1 MPPVPGVDVAFEV
14 LGPVRAL
21 VEGVEVGVAG
31 QRCKAL
37 LALLVLHRNEV
48 LPADRIAEAI
58 WDGRPPGGALTT
70 VQSHVSHLRRALGT
84 AATVVVTHRPGYVLN
99 VPPAAVDACCFEE
112 LAARARTA
120 AGAGDHL
127 SALADYDAAL
137 TLWRGD
143 PLADL
148 VGLEFAEREASRLEE
163 VRVSVIE
170 ARVDSIFAL
179 GRHDSVVAP
188 LEALVKAHPLR
199 ERLIGQLMLAL
210 YRGGRQADALRVFE
224 QARCRLR
231 DELGLD
237 PGVALQELEGAILR
251 HHSDLEPS
259 CLAGPGFAPINSNE
273 AMSTPA
279 FSAWTDPAFSGTDL
293 TGGNLPQPAA
303 AWFGPEAF
311 LHRLASELPARR
323 LLTVTG
329 TGGIGKSRLAL
340 EVASRASHAFAD
352 GAWIV
357 ELGPITEP
365 GAVVMEVASTFCLQ
379 PQPGLTPAEAMVDL
393 LRDRNLLLVLDNCEH
408 VLEPVA
414 SLVRDIL
421 ARCPQVTIVATS
433 REPIVVA
440 GERVLS
446 VPVLATRDG
455 VELFCDRATAVADAI
470 EFPEGDR
477 RVIASICQ
485 RLDGIPLA
493 IELAACRARSLSVA
507 EILARLDDRFR
518 LLTGGRRGEL
528 EHHQTLRA
536 TLTWSYQLLSQPERE
551 LFERLSVFPGG
562 FDLAAAESVC
572 GNDTLDESRI
582 IDVADSLVAKSMLV
596 ADRREAGTRY
606 RLLESLRE
614 YAQERRNERSDG
626 SELRHRHL
634 EHYLSVARAA
644 NDLCAS
650 PRQIDGDN
658 TFDREWDNFR
668 AAHGW
673 AVAAGNAVAADE
685 IVKLTG
691 PHAFRRYRHEHLAWA
706 TQNLTLDIAATSP
719 DATAHG
725 WAAQWSFLGADLG
738 QALDFARRG
747 IDVARSP
754 TAPTPLTAGRWS
766 PRFTS
771 RQVRARRHRPRRRKR

>member
-1 MPPVPGVDVAFEV
+1 
-14 LGPVRAL
+14 
-21 VEGVEVGVAG
+21 
-31 QRCKAL
+31 
-37 LALLVLHRNEV
+37 
-48 LPADRIAEAI
+48 
-58 WDGRPPGGALTT
+58 
-70 VQSHVSHLRRALGT
+70 
-84 AATVVVTHRPGYVLN
+84 
-99 VPPAAVDACCFEE
+99 
-112 LAARARTA
+112 
-120 AGAGDHL
+120 
-127 SALADYDAAL
+127 
-137 TLWRGD
+137 
-143 PLADL
+143 
-148 VGLEFAEREASRLEE
+148 
-163 VRVSVIE
+163 
-170 ARVDSIFAL
+170 
-179 GRHDSVVAP
+179 
-188 LEALVKAHPLR
+188 
-199 ERLIGQLMLAL
+199 
-210 YRGGRQADALRVFE
+210 
-224 QARCRLR
+224 
-231 DELGLD
+231 
-237 PGVALQELEGAILR
+237 
-251 HHSDLEPS
+251 
-259 CLAGPGFAPINSNE
+259 
-273 AMSTPA
+273 MSTPA

-357 ELGPITEP
+357 ELGPITDP

-446 VPVLATRDG
+446 VPLLATRDG

-572 GNDTLDESRI
+572 GDDTLDESRI
-582 IDVADSLVAKSMLV
+582 IDLADSLVAKSMLV
-596 ADRREAGTRY
+596 ADRREVGTRY

-626 SELRHRHL
+626 SEIRHRHL
-634 EHYLSVARAA
+634 EHYLSVGASRKRP
-644 NDLCAS
+644 LCES
-650 PRQIDGDN
+650 
-658 TFDREWDNFR
+658 
-668 AAHGW
+668 
-673 AVAAGNAVAADE
+673 
-685 IVKLTG
+685 
-691 PHAFRRYRHEHLAWA
+691 
-706 TQNLTLDIAATSP
+706 
-719 DATAHG
+719 
-725 WAAQWSFLGADLG
+725 
-738 QALDFARRG
+738 
-747 IDVARSP
+747 
-754 TAPTPLTAGRWS
+754 APN
-766 PRFTS
+766 
-771 RQVRARRHRPRRRKR
+771 RRRQHLRS